1 MSDAKLP
8 QRWDLVGEYDS
19 YMSPIEEGDYVK
31 VEDVEPLVAE
41 ITRLRAEV
49 EEQARLLGMSGE
61 REAKLLAR
69 VEKLEKVRA
78 AARFLINEDAGVD
91 DPAEDGW
98 WEWEKNCEALRAA
111 LKEAKP

>member
-1 MSDAKLP
+1 MSDNTTFVSGAAIDALRRAHEAERKRLCLENDFRSYRAAS
-8 QRWDLVGEYDS
+8 QFQIEQNILLREKVYDLS
-19 YMSPIEEGDYVK
+19 
-31 VEDVEPLVAE
+31 
-41 ITRLRAEV
+41 
-49 EEQARLLGMSGE
+49 
-61 REAKLLAR
+61 AR

-91 DPAEDGW
+91 DPVEDGW